1 MLEKLLAIKL
11 LKNIVGCMNRYLIFR
26 TDRIGDFIFSRIIT
40 DAIKKKNSSNII
52 DFVCSSYNA
61 NYVRNFKDIN
71 KIFILDKY
79 NLYLMIKNLIAINSE
94 KYDYLIVLDGKRR
107 SIFFS
112 LLLSAKYKIAVIK
125 DWRPF
130 LLLKL
135 FYDKF
140 IINSEV
146 KSQYNN
152 FISLANLIDLKVS
165 KNIDYYKSYRFK
177 KKSKYIIPSN
187 FILLHLDEKWFEG
200 YYYKDFTYMNLNK
213 KNFDLL
219 IKTIFDKFKIPII
232 MTSGYTKVP
241 ILNEIIKKNFIK
253 IKDDEFVSKKYKN
266 RLQFFDN
273 TDFQDLELIVKKSKA
288 IICCEGAISHISH
301 SFGKI
306 TYALINNI
314 NTAIFWTNHM
324 PKIKLIARNKI
335 SYICK
340 DLKRI

>member
-1 MLEKLLAIKL
+1 M
-11 LKNIVGCMNRYLIFR
+11 
-26 TDRIGDFIFSRIIT
+26 
-40 DAIKKKNSSNII
+40 
-52 DFVCSSYNA
+52 
-61 NYVRNFKDIN
+61 
-71 KIFILDKY
+71 
-79 NLYLMIKNLIAINSE
+79 
-94 KYDYLIVLDGKRR
+94 
-107 SIFFS
+107 
-112 LLLSAKYKIAVIK
+112 LSAKYKIAVLK

-200 YYYKDFTYMNLNK
+200 HYYKDFAYMNLNK

-219 IKTIFDKFKIPII
+219 IKTIFNKFKKPII
-232 MTSGYTKVP
+232 MTSGYTKIP

-273 TDFQDLELIVKKSKA
+273 TDFQDLELMVKKSKA

-301 SFGKI
+301 CFGKI

-314 NTAIFWTNHM
+314 DTAIFWTNHM
-324 PKIKLIARNKI
+324 PKIKLITRNKI
-335 SYICK
+335 SYVCK
-340 DLKRI
+340 NIKEL